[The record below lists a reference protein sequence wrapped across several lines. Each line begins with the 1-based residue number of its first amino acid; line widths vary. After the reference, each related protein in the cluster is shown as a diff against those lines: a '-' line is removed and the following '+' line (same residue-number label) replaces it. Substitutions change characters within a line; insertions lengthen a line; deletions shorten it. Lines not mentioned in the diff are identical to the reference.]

1 MTKRTRADSAS
12 SAVKAMFDAAKPLP
26 EPPSHVMMTDEAKVY
41 WNDVIRARAR
51 DEWTELDLVIG
62 AQLANCM
69 ADIAEQDAFLRVEGM
84 IVENQRGTQIM
95 NPRATV
101 MERLAAREM
110 ALMRTLRMGGKVAGD
125 PRDELGKRSIQR
137 QSAKIREELEEDDL
151 LAS

>member
-26 EPPSHVMMTDEAKVY
+26 EPPAHVVMLPAAIPY

-69 ADIAEQDAFLRVEGM
+69 AIFAEQEAEFLIEGAV
-84 IVENQRGTQIM
+84 IKNERGTMVM

-101 MERLAAREM
+101 LERLASREM

-137 QSAKIREELEEDDL
+137 QSSKIRAELEEDDL

>member
-1 MTKRTRADSAS
+1 
-12 SAVKAMFDAAKPLP
+12 MFDAAKPLP
-26 EPPSHVMMTDEAKVY
+26 EPPAHVVMTDAAMPY

-69 ADIAEQDAFLRVEGM
+69 AVFAEQEAELRIEGT
-84 IVENQRGTQIM
+84 IIKNDRGTLVM
-95 NPRATV
+95 NPRTTV
-101 MERLAAREM
+101 LERLASREM

>member
-1 MTKRTRADSAS
+1 
-12 SAVKAMFDAAKPLP
+12 MFDAAKPMP
-26 EPPSHVMMTDEAKVY
+26 EPPAHVVLTDAARPY
-41 WNDVIRARAR
+41 WDDVIRARAR

-69 ADIAEQDAFLRVEGM
+69 AVFAEQEAELRIEGTV
-84 IVENQRGTQIM
+84 IKNDRGTMVM
-95 NPRATV
+95 NPRTTV
-101 MERLAAREM
+101 LERLASREM

-137 QSAKIREELEEDDL
+137 QSAKIREELKEDDL

>member
-12 SAVKAMFDAAKPLP
+12 SAVKAMFDAAKPMP
-26 EPPSHVMMTDEAKVY
+26 EPPAHVVLTDAARPY
-41 WNDVIRARAR
+41 WDDVIRARAR

-69 ADIAEQDAFLRVEGM
+69 AVFAEQEAELRIEGTV
-84 IVENQRGTQIM
+84 IKNDRGTMVM
-95 NPRATV
+95 NPRTTV
-101 MERLAAREM
+101 LERLASREM

-137 QSAKIREELEEDDL
+137 QSAKIREELKEDDL

>member
-26 EPPSHVMMTDEAKVY
+26 EPPAHVVMTDAAIPY

-69 ADIAEQDAFLRVEGM
+69 AVFAEQEAELRIEGT
-84 IVENQRGTQIM
+84 IIKNDRGTLVM
-95 NPRATV
+95 NPRTTV
-101 MERLAAREM
+101 LERLASREM

>member
-12 SAVKAMFDAAKPLP
+12 SAVKAMFDAAKPMP
-26 EPPSHVMMTDEAKVY
+26 EPPAHVVLTDAARPY

-69 ADIAEQDAFLRVEGM
+69 AVFAEQEAELRIEGTV
-84 IVENQRGTQIM
+84 IKNDRGTMVM
-95 NPRATV
+95 NPRTTV
-101 MERLAAREM
+101 LERLASREM